1 MTQKDKAG
9 HAVSLVSVSASLH
22 QCFSLSARFGEI
34 IRMPNLSKISS
45 ASSEKKK
52 NPSKISLAS
61 VRSM

>member
-52 NPSKISLAS
+52 PF
-61 VRSM
+61 